1 MGYNFRAYEP
11 DQLFLLSPSLDEWLP
26 KNHLARF
33 IEESVDLMDLTE
45 FYKRYREDGT
55 GSAAYHPKMMVKL
68 MLYSYCEGITSS
80 RTIAKACENQVSFR
94 YLSINQLPG
103 FRTIARF
110 RREHAETLK
119 SLFVEALMMCKRAGL
134 VKMGKV
140 ALDGTKLKANA
151 ALESNRELE
160 WLEKEVARLLTEA
173 EAVDAEE
180 DARYGEDCRGD
191 EVPEELQGKKTRLE
205 RLMKAKEKLA
215 QEKATMVKE
224 RQEKLEKREE
234 EEKESGEKKRGR
246 KPDEQATIKEPKI
259 NLTDE
264 DSRIMK
270 TRQGYVQGYN
280 AQAAV
285 DCETQIIV
293 GQAVTQDCNDKKQ
306 LEPMMEIMEEQSGE
320 IAEMVLADA
329 GYCSEANL
337 ALETEKT
344 ELFIAVN
351 KEWKTKKAQR
361 EEGGPRGRIPQGL
374 TNTQLMERKLL
385 TQRGRKYYYLR
396 GKTVEP
402 VFGQI
407 KTCRGLTTLR
417 LRGKDGADL
426 EWSLW
431 CTTHNLLKL
440 WKWGM
445 KNASRN

>member
-1 MGYNFRAYEP
+1 MGYNFRTYEP

-26 KNHLARF
+26 KDHLARF
-33 IEESVDLMDLTE
+33 IDESVDLMDLTD

-68 MLYSYCEGITSS
+68 MLYSYCEGVTSS

-110 RREHAETLK
+110 RREQA
-119 SLFVEALMMCKRAGL
+119 EALKTIFVKALMLCKGAGMT
-134 VKMGKV
+134 KMGKV
-140 ALDGTKLKANA
+140 ALDGTKVKANA
-151 ALESNRELE
+151 ALESNRDLE
-160 WLEKEVARLLTEA
+160 WLKKEVARLLAEA
-173 EAVDAEE
+173 ETADVEE

-191 EVPEELQGKKTRLE
+191 EVPEELRQKKSRLE
-205 RLMKAKEKLA
+205 RLVRAKEKLEV
-215 QEKATMVKE
+215 EKEATLKE
-224 RQEKLEKREE
+224 RQAKLDKRVE

-246 KPDEQATIKEPKI
+246 KPSEQIAVKEPKI

-280 AQAAV
+280 AQAVV
-285 DCETQIIV
+285 DCATQVIV
-293 GQAVTQDCNDKKQ
+293 GQAVTQDCNDRKQ
-306 LEPMMEIMEEQSGE
+306 LWPMIEIMEKQSGE
-320 IAEMVLADA
+320 SADVVLADA

-337 ALETEKT
+337 ASETEAT
-344 ELFIAVN
+344 ELFVAVN

-361 EEGGPRGRIPQGL
+361 EEGSPRGRIPQGL
-374 TNTQLMERKLL
+374 TSTQLMERKLL
-385 TQRGRKYYYLR
+385 TQRGRKYYCLR

-431 CTTHNLLKL
+431 CTTHNLRKL

-445 KNASRN
+445 ENASKN

>member
-1 MGYNFRAYEP
+1 MGYNFRAYDP

-26 KNHLARF
+26 KDHLARF
-33 IEESVDLMDLTE
+33 IDESVELMELTD
-45 FYKRYREDGT
+45 FYKRYRKDGA
-55 GSAAYHPKMMVKL
+55 GNSAYHPKMMVKL
-68 MLYSYCEGITSS
+68 MLYGYCEGITSS

-94 YLSINQLPG
+94 YLSTNQLPG

-110 RREHAETLK
+110 RRDHTETLK
-119 SLFVEALMMCKRAGL
+119 ALFVEALLMCKKAGM

-151 ALESNRELE
+151 ALESNRELA
-160 WLEKEVARLLTEA
+160 WIEKEVDRLLAAA

-180 DARYGEDCRGD
+180 DAQYGEDRRGD
-191 EVPEELQGKKTRLE
+191 EVPEELQQKKPRLE
-205 RLMKAKEKLA
+205 RLMKAKEKLE
-215 QEKATMVKE
+215 QEKKE
-224 RQEKLEKREE
+224 ALEEREEKLKRRAE
-234 EEKESGEKKRGR
+234 EEKESGQKKRGR
-246 KPDEQATIKEPKI
+246 KPDKAVVAKEPKI

-280 AQAAV
+280 AQAVV

-293 GQAVTQDCNDKKQ
+293 GQAVTQECNDRQQ
-306 LEPMMEIMEEQSGE
+306 LWPMIEIMEEQSGE
-320 IAEMVLADA
+320 TAEVILADA

-337 ALETEKT
+337 ALETEAT
-344 ELFIAVN
+344 ELFVAVN

-361 EEGGPRGRIPQGL
+361 EEGGPRGRIPSGL
-374 TNTQLMERKLL
+374 TSTQLMERKLL
-385 TQRGRKYYYLR
+385 TQRGRKYYRIR

-407 KTCRGLTTLR
+407 KTCRGLTALR
-417 LRGKDGADL
+417 LRGKNGADL
-426 EWSLW
+426 EWSLC

-440 WKWGM
+440 WRWGL
-445 KNASRN
+445 KNASKN